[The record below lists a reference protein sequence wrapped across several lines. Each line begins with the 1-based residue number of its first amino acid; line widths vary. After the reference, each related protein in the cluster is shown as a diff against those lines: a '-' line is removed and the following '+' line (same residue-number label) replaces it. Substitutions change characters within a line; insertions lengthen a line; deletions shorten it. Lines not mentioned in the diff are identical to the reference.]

1 VPAGQPAVSARLRS
15 DRGGDDD
22 GDAERGPGGIKL
34 DARGCDAAHRGGRRA
49 SRHVLVVGAVLAML
63 LLGIVG
69 LAGANVAVKAVAAI
83 R

>member
-1 VPAGQPAVSARLRS
+1 MLRT
-15 DRGGDDD
+15 G
-22 GDAERGPGGIKL
+22 
-34 DARGCDAAHRGGRRA
+34 GGRRA

-69 LAGANVAVKAVAAI
+69 LAGANVAAKAVAAI